1 MTITSTSPREIK
13 NGNGTATVFSFTFV
27 VNQASD
33 LVVTLVDANGVEAVL
48 TEGTGTTNYSVSVS
62 SYPGAGSVTYPASLG
77 TQLQTGEQLIIQRV
91 VDIDQE
97 TDLVNQGAWKPEQ
110 VENTFDYSRMID
122 LQQQD
127 ELDRSIKASASS
139 PIGTNYTLPA
149 PESLALFRWNEA
161 ATELENVQSGDIIT
175 TSFFSNFATDAF
187 ADGVDYTAGTTTQL
201 TLTASPGTIG
211 NTQVYFDGV
220 YQEKSNYALAG
231 QVITFD
237 VAIPLGVIGVE
248 VVYGRAADVL
258 APSTREIQIGDGLKT
273 AYTLANAYD
282 PSNGTLHVYINGVRQ
297 EVNYGYVETNANTVT
312 FDSAPGNGDIV
323 LFLVNPFVNQT
334 TAAASSVSYNN
345 ATSGLTATTAQG
357 AIDELRSADNITY
370 SNTTSGLTGTNV
382 QAAID
387 ELLPKTDATSYG
399 FYTTRNATDTT
410 NDVDISAGQCWD
422 TTRTAFLQGSAMTKQ
437 LDANWAAGTNA
448 GMLDTGT
455 VSSSEGYHIYAMI
468 SDVDGSVDYLA
479 SLQSTWTA
487 VSAKPTNYTKGQ
499 IIGFIYRDSAPSIRQ
514 PVWSGNHCQYKATGV
529 QSFTDSVVT
538 QQQFETY
545 SINSAPANAIC
556 NWQVFSDDVG
566 GTGDGKRIG
575 VRYADGTADFVTASA
590 SYMAYFTQF
599 GLSTVNVTRG
609 TASFDFQV
617 NESQEIMILS
627 TEYATTTITAFI
639 RGFWMPYRLEAT
651 S

>member
-62 SYPGAGSVTYPASLG
+62 SYPGAGSVTYPATLG
-77 TQLQTGEQLIIQRV
+77 TRLQTGEQLIIQRV

-139 PIGTNYTLPA
+139 PIGTNTTLPA

-175 TSFFSNFATDAF
+175 TSFFSNFATDTF

-201 TLTASPGTIG
+201 TLTASPGTLG

-237 VAIPLGVIGVE
+237 AAIPLGVIGVE

-273 AYTLANAYD
+273 AYTLANAYE
-282 PSNGTLHVYINGVRQ
+282 PSNGTLHVYVNGVRQ

-312 FDSAPGNGDIV
+312 FDSAPGNGDVV

-345 ATSGLTATTAQG
+345 AA
-357 AIDELRSADNITY
+357 
-370 SNTTSGLTGTNV
+370 SGLTGTNV

-399 FYTTRNATDTT
+399 FYTTVNATDPT
-410 NDVDISAGQCWD
+410 NDIDISAGQCWD
-422 TTRTAFLQGSAMTKQ
+422 TTRTVFIQGSAMTKQ
-437 LDANWAAGTNA
+437 GDATWAAGTNA
-448 GMLDTGT
+448 GFLDTGAIA
-455 VSSSEGYHIYAMI
+455 SNEGYHIYAMI
-468 SDVDGSVDYLA
+468 NDVDGSVDYIM
-479 SLQSTWTA
+479 SLSGTWAGVT
-487 VSAKPTNYTKGQ
+487 KPTNYTKGQ
-499 IIGFIYRDSAPSIRQ
+499 IVGYAYRDTAWVKMI
-514 PVWSGNHCQYKATGV
+514 WSGNW
-529 QSFTDSVVT
+529 
-538 QQQFETY
+538 
-545 SINSAPANAIC
+545 C
-556 NWQVFSDDVG
+556 NYEDGRG
-566 GTGDGKRIG
+566 GFND
-575 VRYADGTADFVTASA
+575 
-590 SYMAYFTQF
+590 
-599 GLSTVNVTRG
+599 
-609 TASFDFQV
+609 
-617 NESQEIMILS
+617 
-627 TEYATTTITAFI
+627 TTITDATYETYELKGIPRNSLGLFTGYVDNTTPSQFQGMYVRHTDASALPLNPASFVLFHNNPSSSDPVTALGSTFSFLVDSNRQMQVAVI
-639 RGFWMPYRLEAT
+639 EGAGSVTAAVNFLGFQLPDRLEAT